1 MEMPRAL
8 YVLPIVFFTAMCGF
22 FVSYDTATAPANL
35 PARIQVEAVGEGTPA
50 PAPVEPPTLGAYPQ
64 LEGVRINLNT
74 ADPAALEQL
83 PGIGP
88 KKAADIA
95 AYVRENGPLS
105 SVEQLLEVKGIGEKT
120 LENLRPYITV
130 DETST
135 AS

>member
-1 MEMPRAL
+1 MEMPKAL
-8 YVLPIVFFTAMCGF
+8 YVLPIVFFTAMCAF

-35 PARIQVEAVGEGTPA
+35 PAQIQVQAAVGETAQTPA
-50 PAPVEPPTLGAYPQ
+50 EPPALGAYPE
-64 LEGVRINLNT
+64 LEGVRINLNS

-88 KKAADIA
+88 KKASDIA

-130 DETST
+130 TENSQTS
-135 AS
+135 

>member
-1 MEMPRAL
+1 MPKAL
-8 YVLPIVFFTAMCGF
+8 YVLPIVFFTALCAF

-35 PARIQVEAVGEGTPA
+35 PTRIQVEPRMEEAAGEPGEPAKPAV
-50 PAPVEPPTLGAYPQ
+50 LGAYPE
-64 LEGVRINLNT
+64 LEGVRIDLNT
-74 ADPAALEQL
+74 AGAADLERL

-88 KKAADIA
+88 KKAQDIT

-130 DETST
+130 TENKQSP
-135 AS
+135 